1 MNQNHNQMKHLTRLI
16 ISALLLTMTL
26 PASAQESKVLKI
38 INEFKDAEGALHKS
52 IDPENIKVSTDN
64 LSVSG
69 ADMKITIGDGEKI
82 PVGASSV
89 DVLMFMGD
97 DEDVRE
103 LDKKMQKALKQY
115 DVLMEISYQSMNVT
129 LYSKSIEDGY
139 ISEVVLYC
147 PELMNSVMLFQGRM
161 KADDI
166 AETLMG
172 DEKIKLN

>member
-69 ADMKITIGDGEKI
+69 ADMKITIGDCEKI
-82 PVGASSV
+82 PVGARSV

-115 DVLMEISYQSMNVT
+115 DVLMEISYQFMNVT

>member
-69 ADMKITIGDGEKI
+69 ADMKITIRDGEKI
-82 PVGASSV
+82 PVGARSV

-115 DVLMEISYQSMNVT
+115 DVLMEISYQFMNVT

>member
-82 PVGASSV
+82 PVGTRSV

-115 DVLMEISYQSMNVT
+115 DVLMEISYQFMNVT

-161 KADDI
+161 KEDDI

>member
-82 PVGASSV
+82 PVGARSV

-103 LDKKMQKALKQY
+103 LDKKIQKALKQY
-115 DVLMEISYQSMNVT
+115 DVLMEISYQFMNVT

-139 ISEVVLYC
+139 ISEVVMYC

>member
-82 PVGASSV
+82 TVGARSV

-115 DVLMEISYQSMNVT
+115 DVLMEISYQFMNVT